1 MKITKTQLKQ
11 IIKEELSKVLSENP
25 EVSLENFYDDAHLMK
40 DDVERLY
47 PDVEVTI
54 VGDEVTA
61 NEAPRIHVKLKD
73 TQESETFG
81 TGEIN
86 WKAHEQMLNALGA
99 WLQKRWPVD
108 VDMEKFT
115 V

>member
-1 MKITKTQLKQ
+1 MKITKSQLKQ

-25 EVSLENFYDDAHLMK
+25 EGSVWDFYDHAHLIK

-47 PDVEVTI
+47 PDVEVKI

-61 NEAPRIHVKLKD
+61 RVAPRIRVKLKD

-86 WKAHEQMLNALGA
+86 WKAHEQMLRDLGA

-108 VDMEKFT
+108 VDVGKFT
-115 V
+115 A